1 MKILLFNDG
10 SLFDIEDEYGTSICE
25 LFPTIYQVE
34 YGNNKY
40 ELGEDNN
47 DLMKDYGNA
56 TMVTIRLLA
65 FKDDIKVE
73 KMDF

>member
-10 SLFDIEDEYGTSICE
+10 SLFDIENELGESLCE
-25 LFPTIYQVE
+25 MFPTIFELDV
-34 YGNNKY
+34 GNQKY
-40 ELGEDNN
+40 ELNEDSN
-47 DLMKDYGNA
+47 DLLKDYGNA
-56 TMVTIRLLA
+56 SIVTLRLLA

>member
-10 SLFDIEDEYGTSICE
+10 SLFDIEHELGESLCE
-25 LFPTIYQVE
+25 MFPTIFELDV
-34 YGNNKY
+34 GNQKY
-40 ELGEDNN
+40 ELNEDSN
-47 DLMKDYGNA
+47 DLLKDYGNA
-56 TMVTIRLLA
+56 SIVTLRLLA